1 MSEKLLSIIIPVLI
15 TKTNK
20 MDIFL
25 KRCINSIATNI
36 DVEKYKDQFEVIV
49 VDDKSEETTAFDEL
63 DFKTLNI
70 KVINNEENLNIGGA
84 RNVGLNNS
92 VGKYIWYLDG
102 DDFMENTA
110 ILRFFSNYEKTK
122 DKDIQLFFTQFNSL
136 SYQKDGSGAI
146 NTVSRLNNMQLI
158 NYAFCP
164 VSSCCKI
171 VRRDK
176 AIRHPEKV
184 YMEDVV
190 FNFQQLDLIDGPEN
204 VCTLIDGAYWTY
216 DLRRESNFTHTSH
229 WLQTNRLTI
238 EQHLRNNPIAQLNLK
253 PSAISDVFRVV
264 AGLLDIIPNLKH
276 NNVKEAAIQR
286 CINITDKIKC
296 NNYTH

>member
-49 VDDKSEETTAFDEL
+49 VDDKSEDATAFDEL
-63 DFKTLNI
+63 NFKTLNI
-70 KVINNEENLNIGGA
+70 KVIHNKENLNIGGA
-84 RNVGLNNS
+84 RNVGLDNS

-102 DDFMENTA
+102 DDFIENTA

-136 SYQKDGSGAI
+136 SYQKDASGAI

-176 AIRHPEKV
+176 AIKHPEKV

-253 PSAISDVFRVV
+253 SSAISDVFRVV

-276 NNVKEAAIQR
+276 DNVKEAAIQR
-286 CINITDKIKC
+286 CISITDKIKC

>member
-1 MSEKLLSIIIPVLI
+1 
-15 TKTNK
+15 
-20 MDIFL
+20 
-25 KRCINSIATNI
+25 
-36 DVEKYKDQFEVIV
+36 
-49 VDDKSEETTAFDEL
+49 
-63 DFKTLNI
+63 
-70 KVINNEENLNIGGA
+70 
-84 RNVGLNNS
+84 
-92 VGKYIWYLDG
+92 
-102 DDFMENTA
+102 MENTA